1 MALESPQPGP
11 RWATV
16 QALPAQ
22 RAWLRIPGT
31 FRLKGK
37 NGRLCFTWSWAVWSV
52 VGAGSHTLLP
62 VGYSKDSN
70 GNTAEGKRRGLLG
83 SWVGMPRPFLFLSG
97 PL

>member
-16 QALPAQ
+16 LALPAQ

-31 FRLKGK
+31 FQLEGDERASVFYLEL
-37 NGRLCFTWSWAVWSV
+37 GRVEC
-52 VGAGSHTLLP
+52 GGGGSHTLLP
-62 VGYSKDSN
+62 VGYSKNSN